1 MSGPRLCFEEVNNED
16 IQNWNS
22 LSREEVNIT
31 TYANSISTNEPN
43 RKSCNQEHFA
53 LTFPKPPM
61 PGRKERS
68 RLSELQ
74 ITVPTQVSR
83 KREEDQKPA
92 HTWIRHSLKRFFQWP
107 SIYLTFK
114 LQAPP
119 RHPHFSQTHPIEAE
133 NKKSKNDIKAAPK
146 KDSKK
151 KNYSHAINPE
161 FKSIVK
167 NDKTKRRIKGDKS
180 PSISPNEGK
189 LIKSKSGSEKSPVL
203 KNFKAMSKN
212 ILKYKTNSKTYKKS
226 DTESK
231 FNKRNINKD
240 SKTSNKNSDCKSGT
254 FSINSSNINLMMY
267 SKESVSESTDIDVW
281 LKNYSHNN
289 AKKPPKKDAKRSSDA
304 DSADSKDAKKGA
316 KKDKKPAKKDDKKKD
331 AKDLESTDAESG
343 DSRDAKKGAKKDKK
357 PSKKDD
363 KKKDAKKGAVSTD
376 TESGDSRDAKKVAKK
391 DKKPAKKDD
400 KKKEA
405 KRDTESTDA
414 ESGDS
419 TDAKKGAKKDQKAS
433 KKDFKKKD
441 AKNEAESTDVES
453 GDSKDSKQGKKLT
466 RKASKKNDGKKD
478 TPTDSESELESNK
491 GKKNDKKVKKDSK
504 NVPIKKDIASTE
516 LDTESEADFKKGK
529 KDEAKTKKSDIK
541 KDAKKAIESTESE
554 SELESKK
561 AKKDSKK
568 EKRGSKKDV
577 KREVKKYTESTD
589 AESDKSLSKPAA
601 KKRSDDSDATSA
613 DSRKGVNGLKK
624 GFRMSSKKTTFS
636 EKQKDSFTCRI
647 PPSREKA
654 PLPPC
659 ETFLPLPRVK
669 RRCQC
674 KMPPPPPKPRYAPL
688 PEAKWIHKLL

>member
-1 MSGPRLCFEEVNNED
+1 MVVLLGQRRRADEPESRSPGLDTHLSVPSGCSMVLNKRG
-16 IQNWNS
+16 
-22 LSREEVNIT
+22 
-31 TYANSISTNEPN
+31 ANEPN

-441 AKNEAESTDVES
+441 AKNEAESTD
-453 GDSKDSKQGKKLT
+453 
-466 RKASKKNDGKKD
+466 
-478 TPTDSESELESNK
+478 
-491 GKKNDKKVKKDSK
+491 
-504 NVPIKKDIASTE
+504 

-688 PEAKWIHKLL
+688 VCLLLLIL